1 MEHGRKAMFRLWA
14 DRSESGGMLLK
25 SSRKLVLWCLAGVW
39 QRFEKIGTGSEIR
52 QKPVDFTGIKK
63 SLSDFYNALPERLD
77 FRDMESSCFGVGSA
91 DSTDELDFQIHPSSG

>member
-1 MEHGRKAMFRLWA
+1 
-14 DRSESGGMLLK
+14 MLLK

-52 QKPVDFTGIKK
+52 QKPVDFTGIMKC
-63 SLSDFYNALPERLD
+63 LSNFRNTLPGRFG
-77 FRDMESSCFGVGSA
+77 FRHMASSCFGVGSA